1 MSAKQIVERW
11 LFDPRS
17 IVEIDNRI
25 DVTTTCLYPSMSA
38 VVVTV
43 EGGKDTFMVHDGMRA
58 VREASASGARFE
70 KVMSLLRSVV
80 RPVGLE
86 VTETGAI
93 RSNSLPA
100 SDVGA
105 GIVLVANA
113 SRDAANLLIGRK
125 RAPVLRDA
133 RQLVR
138 RILLERFA
146 ESRIHSDFHV
156 IGASSKAHKF
166 DYVVDAENGSQL
178 LFDIVLPEASSINS
192 AIVANLDVTRRRADH
207 TVVPMLVYDDERDWK
222 PQDLALLSVTDR
234 PIRLSAFPRAVER
247 LAAWTGADS

>member
-1 MSAKQIVERW
+1 MNTKEIVERW

-17 IVEIDNRI
+17 IVEIDNRV

-38 VVVTV
+38 VVITV
-43 EGGKDTFMVHDGMRA
+43 EGGKDTFLVHDGMRA

-70 KVMSLLRSVV
+70 KVSSLLRSAV
-80 RPVGLE
+80 RPYGLE
-86 VTETGAI
+86 ITETGAI
-93 RSNSLPA
+93 RSHSLPA

-105 GIVLVANA
+105 AIVVVANA
-113 SRDAANLLIGRK
+113 SREAAGLLIGRR

-133 RQLVR
+133 KQLVR

-146 ESRIHSDFHV
+146 ESRVHTDFRI
-156 IGASSKAHKF
+156 IGASSKAHRF

-192 AIVANLDVTRRRADH
+192 AIVANLDVMRRQAERA
-207 TVVPMLVYDDERDWK
+207 VVPRLVYDDERDWK
-222 PQDLALLSVTDR
+222 PQDLALLGVTDR
-234 PIRLSAFPRAVER
+234 PIRLSALSRAVER
-247 LAAWTGADS
+247 LAA